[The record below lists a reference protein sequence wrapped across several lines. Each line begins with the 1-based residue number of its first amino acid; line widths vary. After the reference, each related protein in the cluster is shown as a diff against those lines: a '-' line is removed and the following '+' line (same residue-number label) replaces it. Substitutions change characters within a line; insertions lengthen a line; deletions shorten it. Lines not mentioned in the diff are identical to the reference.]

1 MPRHYESSA
10 AVCPFYRG
18 EENTELFCDGF
29 SPGMSIN
36 LNFTSEDRAR
46 KIKLKYCRWRWQDC
60 PLAKTLTSAHN
71 RG

>member
-10 AVCPFYRG
+10 AVCPFYNG
-18 EENTELFCDGF
+18 EETTDLFCDGF

-36 LNFTSEDRAR
+36 LSFKSEKSAKR
-46 KIKLKYCRWRWQDC
+46 IKAQYCRAHWNSC
-60 PLAKTLTSAHN
+60 PLAQMLVRQHN